1 MNVKKLTFAFG
12 SIFILAGLAGPAQ
25 SSQVAAKTY
34 VSCADVLKKYPN
46 GVAINTK
53 ARNKAIKGGFTRPK
67 VSKGLYKKTVSDSIK
82 TTTESYVSRRR
93 LSCLLKL
100 SRFLLQKILIRVYL
114 LTGSLSSTKSCP
126 ILSS

>member
-1 MNVKKLTFAFG
+1 MRKFTIALV
-12 SIFILAGLAGPAQ
+12 SIFLIASISGPAH
-25 SSQVAAKTY
+25 SAQVTAKKY
-34 VSCADVLKKYPN
+34 SSCADMLKKYPN
-46 GVAINTK
+46 GVAKDKK
-53 ARNKAIKGGFTRPK
+53 AKNKAIKGGFAKPK
-67 VSKGLYKKTVSDSIK
+67 VSKTVYKKTVIGSIK
-82 TTTESYVSRRR
+82 TMTESYVSRRR